1 MLIICTGSIYNW
13 TLLHVYTITVVFK
26 KIKKYLTFFL
36 AFSKQSAKQKETTY
50 ISSCFENL

>member
-1 MLIICTGSIYNW
+1 MQ
-13 TLLHVYTITVVFK
+13 LLLSLKIFK
-26 KIKKYLTFFL
+26 KCLTFFL